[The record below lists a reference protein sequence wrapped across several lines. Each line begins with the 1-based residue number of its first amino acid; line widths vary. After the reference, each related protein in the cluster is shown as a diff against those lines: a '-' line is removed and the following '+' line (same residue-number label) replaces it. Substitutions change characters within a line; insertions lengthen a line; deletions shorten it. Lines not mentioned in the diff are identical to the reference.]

1 MIKENFV
8 NAVARSNNL
17 SKEDT
22 VILQYGLKKIIMLA
36 GDAVFTILVGWI
48 LGITMLSIVF
58 QISFMLLRMYAG
70 GYHSKTELQ
79 CTVHSAIV
87 TMVSLMSIRVMAEKM
102 WWSSLLFIFVSVMIM
117 VFAPVEAE
125 NKPLSEKER
134 AVNHGK
140 SIAFVLMLNLIAIV
154 SRIYGLNFFYA
165 IAAAVYATCVLMV
178 MGILTN
184 KIFHE

>member
-1 MIKENFV
+1 MFKENFV

-36 GDAVFTILVGWI
+36 GDAAFTILIGWF
-48 LGITMLSIVF
+48 LDITMLSIGF
-58 QISFMLLRMYAG
+58 QISFMFLRMYAG

-79 CTVHSAIV
+79 CTVHSVIV
-87 TMVSLMSIRVMAEKM
+87 TVVSLVGIRMMVEKM
-102 WWSSLLFIFVSVMIM
+102 WWSNLLFIFVSVVIM
-117 VFAPVEAE
+117 VLAPVEAE
-125 NKPLSEKER
+125 NKPLSGKER

-140 SIAFVLMLNLIAIV
+140 SIIFVLILNLIATV

-165 IAAAVYATCVLMV
+165 IAAAVYAVCILMI
-178 MGILTN
+178 MGIFAN
-184 KIFHE
+184 KISHE